1 MSRISCLVQDVL
13 DNFYRPDTG
22 RGRDR
27 SPEMKLIGDKNFY
40 KRAFALILPIFIQ
53 TFITNFVSM
62 LDNIMVGKVGTA
74 PMTGVA
80 VANQILNVL
89 ILCIFG
95 TVSGAGIMGA
105 QFFGNGDLERFRDTF
120 RFKII
125 ACVGITLLAA
135 AAIRIFRD
143 PLIGRFLSG
152 EEDREL
158 AAEALSAG
166 RGYLE
171 IMLIGLIPY
180 ALVQAFSSTLRE
192 GDRPVLPM
200 VAGLCAVG
208 INLVLNYVLIF
219 GHFGAPRLGVNGAAI
234 ATVISRFA
242 ELLIVV
248 LAVAFGRKRYPF
260 MAGAFRSMRVPARL
274 VGAILTKALPL
285 ILNET
290 MWALGNTVITRQF
303 SLRGLEVVAAYNI
316 ELTFF
321 GVFFV
326 VFQSV
331 GAASGI
337 IVGQHLGAGDR
348 TRAKEDSGRLI
359 ALSVGLSLVVG
370 AVFAITAA
378 YIPLLYNVT
387 AGARSL
393 AAGFMRICAF
403 TLPLEAA
410 VNAIYF
416 ILRSGGRMGTT
427 ILFDS
432 GFSWAVVVPTV
443 ILLIHISSLSV
454 LTVSLCE
461 RLLVLLKLLLGLVI
475 LRRGKWARTLT

>member
-1 MSRISCLVQDVL
+1 
-13 DNFYRPDTG
+13 
-22 RGRDR
+22 
-27 SPEMKLIGDKNFY
+27 MKLIGDKNFY

-62 LDNIMVGKVGTA
+62 LDNIMVGRVGTA

-95 TVSGAGIMGA
+95 TVSGAGILGA

-125 ACVGITLLAA
+125 ACVSITALAC
-135 AAIRIFRD
+135 AAIFIFRT
-143 PLIGRFLSG
+143 PLISRFLDG
-152 EEDREL
+152 EEDRQL
-158 AAEALSAG
+158 AAEALVSG
-166 RGYLE
+166 REYLE
-171 IMLIGLIPY
+171 IMLLGLIPY
-180 ALVQAFSSTLRE
+180 ALVQAYSSTLRE

-208 INLVLNYVLIF
+208 VNLVLNYVLIF
-219 GHFGAPRLGVNGAAI
+219 GHFGAPKLGVNGAAI
-234 ATVISRFA
+234 ATVVSRFV

-248 LAVAFGRKRYPF
+248 LAVTFGRKRYPF
-260 MAGAFRSMRVPARL
+260 MVGALRSLRVPARL

-316 ELTFF
+316 QLTFF

-348 TRAKEDSGRLI
+348 TGAREDSGRLI
-359 ALSVGLSLVVG
+359 ALSVALSLVVG
-370 AVFAITAA
+370 TAFAISAG

-387 AGARSL
+387 DGARSL
-393 AAGFMRICAF
+393 ATGFMRICAY
-403 TLPLEAA
+403 TLPLEAS
-410 VNAIYF
+410 VNALYF

-427 ILFDS
+427 IMFDS
-432 GFSWAVVVPTV
+432 GFSWVVVVPAV
-443 ILLIHISSLSV
+443 MILIRFTPLNV
-454 LTVSLCE
+454 LMVSLCE
-461 RLLVLLKLLLGLVI
+461 RLLVTLKLILGLVI